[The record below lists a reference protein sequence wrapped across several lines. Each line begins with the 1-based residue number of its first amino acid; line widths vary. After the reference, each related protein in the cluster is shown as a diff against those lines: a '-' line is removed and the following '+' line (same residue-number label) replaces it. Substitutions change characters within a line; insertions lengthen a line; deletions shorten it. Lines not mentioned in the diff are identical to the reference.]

1 MNCDYIFLY
10 SSAMLLFLLNHVHAL
25 FVNPFCTQYKYIY
38 RFIQIVLTLTLS
50 GLEAILNRSHYA
62 VWQSSRKSI
71 ISLDLMKSRGKTGS
85 SKTSKEC
92 NKLKLV
98 IHSNMLWHSQ
108 RQIQG
113 KIQETLK
120 YFIALMSFCNCT
132 CILDE
137 INFDAECKL

>member
-1 MNCDYIFLY
+1 MIIFSCIAVRCCY
-10 SSAMLLFLLNHVHAL
+10 FFLIMCMHYLSIHFAHN
-25 FVNPFCTQYKYIY
+25 TEYKYIY
-38 RFIQIVLTLTLS
+38 RFIQIVLTLTSS

-71 ISLDLMKSRGKTGS
+71 ISLDPMKSRGKTGS